1 MQQRNVSIEA
11 FRFFFMVNLCLWHME
26 ESIHF
31 QYHGYLVVE
40 FFFMLSGVLLYRS
53 FLRHPE
59 IGNLEYTVR
68 KVKRFWIEYFIAMV
82 LTFFMYYRGIF
93 EKVSVQSNTAF
104 EKGFNFTLQLITDS
118 LMIRGGIFL
127 PMGNWPTWYL
137 SVLLIGGAIIYA
149 LLKNYHRQ
157 SITLFLP
164 LACLIIY
171 GYFFPQGKEQ
181 HIENWDTING
191 FSMPIVRGVAEMGTG
206 VLLYRLFIQK
216 KATIIAHHLLLN
228 WLSAISLVIL
238 ILMMVL
244 PEFRDAYVIVFMPV
258 FIMGLLYEDSWWNK
272 MFKSRVWLFLGG
284 LTYEML
290 LVHMFVRGPL
300 VNFSV
305 HEWMN
310 PWLMGALYIT
320 IVLVL
325 SYLLKQLGAS
335 ICKRIGW

>member
-1 MQQRNVSIEA
+1 
-11 FRFFFMVNLCLWHME
+11 
-26 ESIHF
+26 
-31 QYHGYLVVE
+31 
-40 FFFMLSGVLLYRS
+40 MLSGVLLYRS